1 MDNKDKHIVWYADL
15 DKLDKKDPFV
25 KKWWLEQVL
34 SRGTM
39 KDIGKLDF
47 KNIHDLLPSLN
58 LPKNVKSLWEDY
70 FSKKK

>member
-1 MDNKDKHIVWYADL
+1 MNNKDNHIAWYADL

>member
-1 MDNKDKHIVWYADL
+1 MNNKDKHIAWYADL